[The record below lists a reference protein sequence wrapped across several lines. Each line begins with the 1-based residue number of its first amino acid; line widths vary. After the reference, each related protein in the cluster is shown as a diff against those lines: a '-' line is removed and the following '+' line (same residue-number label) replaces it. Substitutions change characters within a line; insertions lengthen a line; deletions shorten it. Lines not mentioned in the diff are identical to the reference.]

1 VIDQPVTDLRAIE
14 GAAVGARLASPS
26 RSYLGESWL
35 RLRENRFGMAAGA
48 LILALALV
56 ALAAPLLSA
65 FVTHHDPARQD
76 LASQFLQPGR
86 GGYLLGADELGRD
99 TLTRLIYGARVTL
112 GIGFLTVAI
121 MLTVGTLVGLAA
133 GHLGGL
139 LDGVLMRVVDVVL
152 AFPAV
157 FLYIL
162 MAILF
167 RPSVITLSVIIAS
180 VTWANIA
187 RLVRGE
193 VLTLAHRDF
202 MLATRS
208 VGAGNARLMFRH
220 LLPNVLPVLIVAA
233 SLYVGQ
239 VILIE
244 AALDFLGLGIQPPTA
259 SWGNMLSDSQVYFVH
274 SGWLVI
280 LPGLCIFVTVLA
292 TNVFGNA
299 VRDAFDPRLTAVR

>member
-1 VIDQPVTDLRAIE
+1 MIDQPAGDLQI
-14 GAAVGARLASPS
+14 VDGARTTVTGRGTH
-26 RSYLGESWL
+26 RSYLAESWL
-35 RLRENRFGMAAGA
+35 RLRENHLGTAAGL
-48 LILALALV
+48 LIVVLAAV
-56 ALAAPLLSA
+56 ALAAPVFSA

-76 LASQFLQPGR
+76 LAAQFLSPGR

-99 TLTRLIYGARVTL
+99 TLTRLIYGTRVTL

-133 GHLGGL
+133 GHFGGL
-139 LDGVLMRVVDVVL
+139 LDGVLMRVADVVL

-167 RPSVITLSVIIAS
+167 RPSVVTLSVIIAS
-180 VTWANIA
+180 VAWANIA

-193 VLTLAHRDF
+193 VLTLKNRDF

-220 LLPNVLPVLIVAA
+220 LLPNALPVLIVAA
-233 SLYVGQ
+233 SLYLGQ

-244 AALDFLGLGIQPPTA
+244 AALDFLGLGIQQPTA
-259 SWGNMLSDSQVYFVH
+259 SWGNMLSGSQVYFVH
-274 SGWLVI
+274 SAWLVV
-280 LPGLCIFVTVLA
+280 LPGLCIFLTVLA

-299 VRDAFDPRLTAVR
+299 VRDAFDPRLREAR

>member
-1 VIDQPVTDLRAIE
+1 VIDQSAADLQIAGGERLPVGR
-14 GAAVGARLASPS
+14 GKP
-26 RSYLGESWL
+26 RSYMSESWL
-35 RLRENRFGMAAGA
+35 RLRENRFGTAAGV
-48 LILALALV
+48 LILMLAAV
-56 ALAAPLLSA
+56 ALAAPLFSA

-76 LASQFLQPGR
+76 LAAQFLTPGQ
-86 GGYLLGADELGRD
+86 GGHLLGTDELGRD
-99 TLTRLIYGARVTL
+99 TLTRLIYGTRVSL

-133 GHLGGL
+133 GHFGGVF
-139 LDGVLMRVVDVVL
+139 DGVLMRVVDIVL

-162 MAILF
+162 MAMLF
-167 RPSVITLSVIIAS
+167 RPSVVTLSVIIAS
-180 VTWANIA
+180 VAWANIA

-193 VLTLAHRDF
+193 ALTLAHRDF

-220 LLPNVLPVLIVAA
+220 LLPNALPVLIVAA

-244 AALDFLGLGIQPPTA
+244 AALDFLGLGIQQPTA

-274 SGWLVI
+274 SAWLVV

-292 TNVFGNA
+292 TNIFGNA
-299 VRDAFDPRLTAVR
+299 VRDAFDPRLRDVK